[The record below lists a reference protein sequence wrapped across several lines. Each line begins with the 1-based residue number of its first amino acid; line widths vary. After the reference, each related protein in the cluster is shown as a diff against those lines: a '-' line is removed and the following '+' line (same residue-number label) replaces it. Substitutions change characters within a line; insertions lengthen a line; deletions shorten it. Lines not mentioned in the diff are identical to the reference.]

1 MSTEWNINIRRNGR
15 VKGKR
20 KRVPPAPC
28 CWWLGG
34 ACWGGTW
41 ECWTARATQRPSLHP
56 RRCSHPPSHTRQMLL
71 MQPENTSN
79 KQSRAYTTG
88 SVHCRDSSHLC
99 DTTHTCRLIWDKQW
113 PGTLL
118 APGDCKSLG
127 QNDQQIASR
136 SVQWTYRAVVHL
148 HCSHAMKGAV
158 IALVALAYI
167 FMHHLILNRAAEPV
181 STGNLGQQTSQLM
194 KVVWVAPLNNDK
206 PNVSRIVRIG
216 LIFNFQMRHL

>member
-1 MSTEWNINIRRNGR
+1 MTTPKLYASCVRLKECALHKQWFWAFAGYNLTQGRVLFIHCIWVQLIVTQESLDTLQWHVGLGHKINMSTEWNINMRRDGR

-41 ECWTARATQRPSLHP
+41 ECWTARATQRPSPHP
-56 RRCSHPPSHTRQMLL
+56 ERCSHPPSHTRQMLL

-99 DTTHTCRLIWDKQW
+99 DTTHTCWLIWDKQW
-113 PGTLL
+113 PGTL
-118 APGDCKSLG
+118 S
-127 QNDQQIASR
+127 ASGE
-136 SVQWTYRAVVHL
+136 
-148 HCSHAMKGAV
+148 C
-158 IALVALAYI
+158 LVYS
-167 FMHHLILNRAAEPV
+167 P
-181 STGNLGQQTSQLM
+181 
-194 KVVWVAPLNNDK
+194 
-206 PNVSRIVRIG
+206 
-216 LIFNFQMRHL
+216 